1 MESHALRALLCL
13 YQKIVASPMSSSQF
27 HGATGFS
34 GTPISHSEG
43 AFNEL
48 VLDGQSPNRMHNTD
62 TSTDSGTTAGDQKD
76 DQCPICLDKFKN
88 KERLK
93 CKHEFCKDCLRQA
106 EEANGPICPICRVV
120 FGKIVGDQPDGTMSI
135 YTLPTPLRG
144 FSDCGTI
151 VINYEIP
158 SGIQTVNNNFI

>member
-13 YQKIVASPMSSSQF
+13 YQKFVASPMSSSQF

-34 GTPISHSEG
+34 GTPISQSEG
-43 AFNEL
+43 APNEP
-48 VLDGQSPNRMHNTD
+48 VLNGQSANRKHNTD
-62 TSTDSGTTAGDQKD
+62 RPTDNGTTAGDQKD
-76 DQCPICLDKFKN
+76 ERCPICLDEFKN
-88 KERLK
+88 KKQLK
-93 CKHEFCKDCLRQA
+93 CKHEFCKDCLRRAQ
-106 EEANGPICPICRVV
+106 EANGPICPICRVV
-120 FGKIVGDQPDGTMSI
+120 FGKIIGDQPDGTMSD
-135 YTLPTPLRG
+135 YTLPTPLPG